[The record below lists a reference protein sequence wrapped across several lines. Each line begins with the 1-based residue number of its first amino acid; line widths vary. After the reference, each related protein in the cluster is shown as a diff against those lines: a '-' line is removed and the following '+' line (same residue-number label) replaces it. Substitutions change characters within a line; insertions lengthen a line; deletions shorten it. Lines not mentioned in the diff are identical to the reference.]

1 MNEIEAQISEWKSAV
16 LKHRAVSSEDVEELE
31 GHLRD
36 QIAELSSGGP
46 SSSGPS
52 SSGLSSGGLSEEE
65 AFLIAVRRIGATD
78 KVTAEFA
85 RVHSDRLWKQ
95 LTAIQSEP
103 ASTPRFV
110 WMVVFA
116 IAAAIA
122 MQIGRLF
129 WTADTGLGGG
139 LSSGTGSSG
148 SWFFRSLG
156 LFLFVP
162 LVAWFVFLRKPGWK
176 LAAILAA
183 ISAGLVAASWLFPFG
198 TQSTAPDGVSASEI
212 VFGLHLP
219 ILLWLVAGI
228 AFLARQWRSQE
239 RRMDFY
245 RFSGEWLIYYTL
257 IAIGGWILMMLT
269 AAILMPFSWQVISE
283 LYFWLIPSGMAGAVI
298 VAAWLVEAK
307 QSIIENLAPVLAAIF
322 TPLFA
327 LLISASAVL
336 YLATRVWVNFNR
348 ELLLS
353 FDALLLVVVAL
364 VVYGISARDSAR
376 PVGANDW
383 IRFAAVV
390 SAIVLDGLVL
400 VSMLSRIGEYGLTPN
415 RVAAF
420 GLNLI
425 LLLNLLGTVW
435 FSLRHLTGR
444 ATISGLER
452 WQTEYLPVY
461 FAWLAF
467 VVLLLPVLFSFA

>member
-1 MNEIEAQISEWKSAV
+1 MSGIEDQISEWKSAV

-36 QIAELSSGGP
+36 QIAELTSGGP
-46 SSSGPS
+46 GSSGQG
-52 SSGLSSGGLSEEE
+52 SSGLTEEE

-85 RVHSDRLWKQ
+85 RVHSNRLWKQ
-95 LTAIQSEP
+95 LTAIQAEP
-103 ASTPRFV
+103 ASTPKLV

-116 IAAAIA
+116 LAAAIA

-129 WTADTGLGGG
+129 WTADTGSGGMWSSG
-139 LSSGTGSSG
+139 IGSSGT
-148 SWFFRSLG
+148 WFLRSYG
-156 LFLFVP
+156 LFLFLP
-162 LVAWFVFLRKPGWK
+162 LVAWFVFLKKPGRK
-176 LAAILAA
+176 LTIILAA
-183 ISAGLVAASWLFPFG
+183 VSVGLIAAAWLFPFTSQSPALDG
-198 TQSTAPDGVSASEI
+198 TFSASEI
-212 VFGLHLP
+212 VFALHLP

-257 IAIGGWILMMLT
+257 IAIGGYILMMLT
-269 AAILMPFSWQVISE
+269 AAILMPFSWQVTYE
-283 LYFWLIPSGMAGAVI
+283 VYFWLIPSGMAGAVI

-364 VVYGISARDSAR
+364 VVYGISARESTR

-383 IRFAAVV
+383 IRFVAVL

-400 VSMLSRIGEYGLTPN
+400 ASMIGRIGEYGLTPN
-415 RVAAF
+415 RVAAL

-444 ATISGLER
+444 ATIGGLER
-452 WQTEYLPVY
+452 WQTGYLPVY

-467 VVLLLPVLFSFA
+467 VVLLLPALFGFA